1 MIGLLQRVSEASVTV
16 DGECVG
22 KIGPGL
28 MVLVCAER
36 GDTRKEADALLA
48 KLLSYRVFY
57 DGNGKM
63 NLNVAQVGGGVL
75 LVPQFT
81 LAADTRSGTRPSFTP
96 AAPPAVARELF
107 DYTVER
113 ARTSHP
119 VVETGQ
125 FGADMKVALVND
137 GPVTFWLQV
146 APAPQAANAAALA
159 SKANAASAASQES
172 T

>member
-36 GDTRKEADALLA
+36 GDTRKEANALLA

-57 DGNGKM
+57 DGDGKM
-63 NLNVAQVGGGVL
+63 NLNVAQVGGGLL

-96 AAPPAVARELF
+96 AAPPALARELF

-113 ARTSHP
+113 ARAAHP
-119 VVETGQ
+119 VVETGR
-125 FGADMKVALVND
+125 FGADMKVGLVND

-146 APAPQAANAAALA
+146 APAAQAAAAPGDAA
-159 SKANAASAASQES
+159 SKSPAPKASA
-172 T
+172 